1 MEKKLNKFL
10 LPLLLT
16 SCTLSTY
23 DFSESS
29 SSGSSGMMNESS
41 SSGSSGILNYCGNLI
56 VENDEECEIN
66 EKSCNSLCIR
76 DRHVFITSQYFRGDS
91 FYHPLAKEPYKL
103 MNDYCKQLAGAAKL
117 ENADSYDAWVSA
129 MIDAKDNIF
138 LSKGRYILL
147 DGTPIA
153 SNFEDLLD
161 GNLLNP
167 INLSEKF
174 ELVESEVWTGT
185 DFSGTGRAENCNYWS
200 TGSPFSGVR
209 GSSWFTDSRWTE
221 FDESVSCNLM
231 LHLYC
236 FEGE

>member
-29 SSGSSGMMNESS
+29 SSGSSGITTENSS
-41 SSGSSGILNYCGNLI
+41 SSETLNYCGNLI

-66 EKSCNSLCIR
+66 EESCNSLCIR

-103 MNDYCKQLAGAAKL
+103 MNDYCKQLAGAAEL
-117 ENADSYDAWVSA
+117 DNAESYTAWISA
-129 MIDAKDNIF
+129 MKEAKDNIF

-153 SNFEDLLD
+153 ANFEDLLD
-161 GNLLNP
+161 GNLLNS
-167 INLSEKF
+167 INLSEKL
-174 ELVESEVWTGT
+174 EIIHADVWTGST
-185 DFSGTGRAENCNYWS
+185 VSGNKRVENCNYWS
-200 TGSPFSGVR
+200 TGSPFTGIR
-209 GSSWFTDSRWTE
+209 GNSWFSDSRWTE
-221 FDESVSCNLM
+221 IQESVSCNLM

-236 FEGE
+236 FEGK